1 MTVVNAL
8 VRRYDKIVKQIESE
22 VIVTNLGTGQTV
34 STLGIWDTGATGS
47 VITKST
53 ANALGLTPITKT
65 FVNGVHGSKEV
76 NVYYV
81 NITLNNDQ
89 ITLNSLVTECE
100 ELSNDQ
106 SAGML
111 IGMNVISLG
120 DFSITNFDGKTVMSF
135 RRPSLGIV
143 DFVKEINEF
152 NKYLKIH
159 NIWIKNNNQ
168 KCPCGSGKLWKNCHG
183 AGPYI

>member
-8 VRRYDKIVKQIESE
+8 VRRYDKIVRQIESE

-53 ANALGLTPITKT
+53 ANALGLTPITKA

-111 IGMNVISLG
+111 TLEKPAFTASN
-120 DFSITNFDGKTVMSF
+120 T
-135 RRPSLGIV
+135 
-143 DFVKEINEF
+143 E
-152 NKYLKIH
+152 
-159 NIWIKNNNQ
+159 
-168 KCPCGSGKLWKNCHG
+168 
-183 AGPYI
+183 

>member
-22 VIVTNLGTGQTV
+22 VTVTNLRTGNTI

-53 ANALGLTPITKT
+53 AAALGLTPVTKT
-65 FVNGVHGSKEV
+65 FVNGVHGRKEV
-76 NVYYV
+76 NVYFV

-89 ITLNSLVTECE
+89 ITLNCTVTECE

-135 RRPSLGIV
+135 RRPSLGTV
-143 DFVKEINEF
+143 DFVNEINEF

-159 NIWIKNNNQ
+159 NVWLKNNNQ

>member
-8 VRRYDKIVKQIESE
+8 VRRYDKIVRQIESE
-22 VIVTNLGTGQTV
+22 VTVTNLGTGQTV

-53 ANALGLTPITKT
+53 ANALGLTPVTKT

-135 RRPSLGIV
+135 RRPSLGTV